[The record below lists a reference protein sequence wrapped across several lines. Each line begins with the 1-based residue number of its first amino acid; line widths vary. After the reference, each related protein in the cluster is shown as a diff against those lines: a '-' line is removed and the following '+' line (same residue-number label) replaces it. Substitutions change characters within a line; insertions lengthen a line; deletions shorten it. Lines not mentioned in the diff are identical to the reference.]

1 LRIKGKMIL
10 TLCTACAAP
19 LPDEPDDAVQ
29 CATCATRYCSDRC
42 ERYDRRRGGHG
53 KICGAVASGGGAEP
67 YHANKKYD
75 EAVADAV
82 EKCADD
88 TQGQTCFI
96 CLDGDAEE
104 GLVRGCS
111 CRGGAGFAH
120 VSCLARQAQVLVA
133 EAEERNLDDDAF
145 NARWRRW
152 DECRLC
158 EQSYHGVVRCA
169 LGWACWKTYVGRQ
182 EADEVRSMAM
192 GLLGSGLY
200 AADHHEDALPVRE
213 AEVAMLRRVGGS
225 EEELLDAQGNLA
237 STYGELGQLE
247 ESLSIERDVYS
258 GHARL
263 NGEEHESTLRA
274 ANNYAVSLRDLKRFE
289 ETKALLRKT
298 MPVARRVLGENDELT
313 LRMRW
318 NYAQSLYK
326 DDGAT
331 LDDLREAVATLAEIE
346 PTARR
351 VFGSAYPTTEGIADE
366 FRYAR
371 DALREREAP
380 SPPPSESS

>member
-1 LRIKGKMIL
+1 MRVLGNGL
-10 TLCTACAAP
+10 HDAA
-19 LPDEPDDAVQ
+19 
-29 CATCATRYCSDRC
+29 R
-42 ERYDRRRGGHG
+42 
-53 KICGAVASGGGAEP
+53 
-67 YHANKKYD
+67 
-75 EAVADAV
+75 
-82 EKCADD
+82 
-88 TQGQTCFI
+88 
-96 CLDGDAEE
+96 
-104 GLVRGCS
+104 
-111 CRGGAGFAH
+111 
-120 VSCLARQAQVLVA
+120 
-133 EAEERNLDDDAF
+133 
-145 NARWRRW
+145 
-152 DECRLC
+152 
-158 EQSYHGVVRCA
+158 
-169 LGWACWKTYVGRQ
+169 
-182 EADEVRSMAM
+182 
-192 GLLGSGLY
+192 
-200 AADHHEDALPVRE
+200 HEDALRVDE
-213 AEVAMLRRVGGS
+213 AVFSTMKRLGAS
-225 EEELLDAQGNLA
+225 EEQLLDAQGSLA
-237 STYGELGQLE
+237 CTYGELGQLE

-371 DALREREAP
+371 EALRARETP
-380 SPPPSESS
+380 SPSPSESS